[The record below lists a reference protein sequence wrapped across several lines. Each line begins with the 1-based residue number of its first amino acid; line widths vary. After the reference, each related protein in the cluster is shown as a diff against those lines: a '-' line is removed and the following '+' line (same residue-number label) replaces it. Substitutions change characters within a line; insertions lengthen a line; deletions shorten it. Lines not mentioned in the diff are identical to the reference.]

1 MTGTLSVDIPRDM
14 TAPARARRAVE
25 ALAPAMDPVV
35 LEDVKL
41 LVSELVTNS
50 VKYGA
55 SGAVRLCVE
64 ARSPHA
70 VHVEVVDRGASFV
83 PMPRN
88 RPAIDPGGWGLHLVQ
103 ALSDR
108 WGVHEDVARVWFEI
122 ARGSSGEGAPAPA
135 PSMV

>member
-1 MTGTLSVDIPRDM
+1 MTGTLSVDIPRDLA
-14 TAPARARRAVE
+14 APAHARRAVE
-25 ALAPAMDPVV
+25 GLAPALDLVV

-70 VHVEVVDRGASFV
+70 VHVEVVDRGAAFV

-108 WGVHEDVARVWFEI
+108 WGVHEDAARVWFEI
-122 ARGSSGEGAPAPA
+122 ARGSSAERSSA